1 MTTDSQPTPEQV
13 VADHSFLD
21 DQYACLCQIDSDVDT
36 MDRQEHAAHVLAA
49 LRSAGYADP
58 VKLPEPDRYADD
70 EREWAFS
77 GEHFDGF
84 VNLGIADGGVEIDI
98 AMDTGSVDGFTTVAK
113 GFVPLSA
120 LHPLA
125 AALLA
130 AADSAERGES

>member
-1 MTTDSQPTPEQV
+1 MTTDSQPTPEQIAHDV
-13 VADHSFLD
+13 MRT
-21 DQYACLCQIDSDVDT
+21 IDGAKYHDIDIPDVI
-36 MDRQEHAAHVLAA
+36 AILAA
-49 LRSAGYADP
+49 IRDAGYADP

>member
-13 VADHSFLD
+13 VARALYECIDGNWTE
-21 DQYACLCQIDSDVDT
+21 IDSQGVMDINGFVDLRAF
-36 MDRQEHAAHVLAA
+36 MPA
-49 LRSAGYADP
+49 LRDAGYADP

-77 GEHFDGF
+77 GEHFGF